1 MGWRS
6 APAICYASALCR
18 PFLAMTK
25 YLLLLVLA
33 LFACWAWRG
42 FRKPGRTGAPR
53 DRAAE
58 RMVQCAHCGVNQ
70 PVSESLLADG
80 RYYCCAAHLRE
91 SGNDGG

>member
-33 LFACWAWRG
+33 PLRMLGVARFPQAR
-42 FRKPGRTGAPR
+42 RTGAPR